1 MATLA
6 NLAWTQGMFKW
17 KCKPPAASIVP
28 MVNLLSSI
36 INLYFTQPVFS
47 GPMGPP
53 GAQGRPG
60 PRGMRGA
67 NGGAGMPG
75 RVR

>member
-1 MATLA
+1 
-6 NLAWTQGMFKW
+6 
-17 KCKPPAASIVP
+17 
-28 MVNLLSSI
+28 MVNLFNNAFQFPFPI
-36 INLYFTQPVFS
+36 FA

-75 RVR
+75 RVCSQIP